1 MFAHRNLL
9 WLIDFVLLACLL
21 TAGPIVFAQDSQ
33 RPKSQSPDD
42 VVRVFTELV
51 QTDVM
56 VFDKQGHFIKDLTRD
71 NFVLKIDGQVRSIQ
85 FFEQINSGT
94 SNEEIQ
100 LAAARGSEINT
111 GGPNPTK
118 VVPLDRGRIVL
129 FYVDDFHLDLG
140 GFAACKKII
149 SDFIDKDMGQND
161 QVAIASASGQV
172 GFLQQLTS
180 DRNVLHAAVKRLTP
194 RSYSVL
200 DSDRPVMTEYEAML
214 IDNNDN
220 EVFNYFV
227 DETLRL
233 MGRETG
239 RDMAAAIVR
248 GRTQSMLSQGAVL
261 NTNTLS
267 GLEGLVRN
275 AKDLPGRKVLF
286 VLSNGFLVHNRRS
299 DATTRLQRIT
309 AAAAKTGVVIYSID
323 SRGLSTGQSD
333 ISLQRPPDLDGRLA
347 RSSHGELS
355 ATQDGLNALARD
367 TGGRAS
373 FNTNDFRP
381 GIAGAMK
388 ETAVYYLLAWKPDTN
403 TQKGGRFR
411 NIQISVI
418 GRPELTVRVRKGF
431 FDVAPTSPVTTAEV
445 KKPLTPEEEAK
456 NILTK
461 LQNAIVA
468 PYPQTALPLTLGV
481 NYYDS
486 AENGP
491 VLSASVQIP
500 GEFLLFGLRN
510 EKTQAVVDLSG
521 VYYDDKGLAKAN
533 FLERIVTT
541 FRSPEEAVGY
551 HGDITYSHLAKL
563 PPGLYQVRVAARD
576 DKSGRTGSTNGWI
589 TIPDLSDRKLSMSSL
604 LLGERTKAMMRNVS
618 SPSDVGS
625 VMLSPSHRFR
635 SDSTLRLLVF
645 AYNTTVSPTE
655 HKADLAVQVQVIRDD
670 QPVLTTPLRQISTE
684 NLPDMARIPYAA
696 DIPLTDFRPGRYLLQ
711 VTIIDRTSKQS
722 ATRDTHFD
730 IY

>member
-1 MFAHRNLL
+1 MFSRRNLP
-9 WLIDFVLLACLL
+9 WLTDFVLLACLL
-21 TAGPIVFAQDSQ
+21 TAGPIGFAQDSQ
-33 RPKSQSPDD
+33 RPKPQTPED

-56 VFDKQGHFIKDLTRD
+56 VFDKQGRFIKDLTRD
-71 NFVLKIDGQVRSIQ
+71 NFELKIDGQVRPIE
-85 FFEQINSGT
+85 FFEQINSG
-94 SNEEIQ
+94 SGNEEIQ
-100 LAAARGSEINT
+100 LAAARGSTI
-111 GGPNPTK
+111 GGPNPAK
-118 VVPLDRGRIVL
+118 VVPLDRGRIV
-129 FYVDDFHLDLG
+129 FFFVDDFHLDAG
-140 GFAACKKII
+140 GFAACKKVI
-149 SDFIDKDMGQND
+149 SDFVDKDMGQND

-194 RSYSVL
+194 RLYSVL

-214 IDNNDN
+214 IDNNDI
-220 EVFNYFV
+220 ELLNYFV
-227 DETLRL
+227 DETIRL

-239 RDMAAAIVR
+239 REMAASIVK
-248 GRTQSMLSQGAVL
+248 GRAQAMLSQGAVL

-267 GLEGLVRN
+267 GLESLVRN

-286 VLSNGFLVHNRRS
+286 VLSNGFLIHNRRG

-309 AAAAKTGVVIYSID
+309 AGAAKTGVVIYSID
-323 SRGLSTGQSD
+323 SRGLSTGQTD
-333 ISLQRPPDLDGRLA
+333 ISLDRSPDLYGRLA
-347 RSSHGELS
+347 RSTHGELS

-367 TGGRAS
+367 TGGRPS

-381 GIAGAMK
+381 GIAGALK

-411 NIQISVI
+411 NIQISVV

-431 FDVAPTSPVTTAEV
+431 FDVDPTPPPVTTAEL
-445 KKPLTPEEEAK
+445 KKPLTPQEQEK
-456 NILTK
+456 NVLTK
-461 LQNAIVA
+461 LQKAIVA

-481 NYYDS
+481 NYYDT

-491 VLSASVQIP
+491 VASASLQIP
-500 GEFLLFGLRN
+500 GEFLLFGPRDG
-510 EKTQAVVDLSG
+510 KTQAVVDVSG
-521 VYYDDKGLAKAN
+521 VFYDDKGFAKAN

-541 FRSPEEAVGY
+541 FRSEEEAVGY
-551 HGDITYSHLAKL
+551 RGDITYNYLAKL
-563 PPGLYQVRVAARD
+563 SPGLYQVRVAARD
-576 DKSGRTGSTNGWI
+576 DKSGRTGSTNSWI
-589 TIPDLSDRKLSMSSL
+589 TIPDLSDRKLSLSSL
-604 LLGERTKAMMRNVS
+604 LLGERTKAMIRNVS
-618 SPSDVGS
+618 SPVDIGS
-625 VMLSPSHRFR
+625 VRLSPSHRFR

-645 AYNTTVSPTE
+645 AYNTTLAATE
-655 HKADLAVQVQVIRDD
+655 PKADLAVQVQVIRDD
-670 QPVLTTPLRQISTE
+670 QPVLTTPLRVIGTE

-696 DIPLTDFRPGRYLLQ
+696 EIPLTDFRPGRYLLQ